1 MYEIDQVVR
10 QASVVAALV
19 QRQPKI
25 GRTALMKYTFLLQ
38 EVKGLPLGFDFTLYA
53 YGPYDGAVLGRLS
66 TAVRW
71 GAVKESPVMYPGGI
85 GYELEPGEQLDSILA
100 RDKAFFHD
108 HAAELDWVVKEF
120 KEYNAAGMELI
131 GTMVFV
137 DREAH
142 EAGEMRTKDELIDI
156 VLKIKP
162 RFSKDQAEHIYERLK
177 NIGVLV
183 AAKPVHL

>member
-1 MYEIDQVVR
+1 MHEIDQVVR

-25 GRTALMKYTFLLQ
+25 GRTALVKYIYLLQ
-38 EVKGLPLGFDFTLYA
+38 TVKGLPLGFDFTLYA
-53 YGPYDGAVLGRLS
+53 YGPYDGAILSRLS

-85 GYELEPGEQLDSILA
+85 GYELEQGEQLDAVLS
-100 RDKAFFHD
+100 RDRQFFAD
-108 HAAELDWVVKEF
+108 HKDELDWVVREF
-120 KEYNAAGMELI
+120 KDYSAAGMELI

-137 DREAH
+137 DREAF
-142 EAGEMRTKDELIDI
+142 EADESRSKDQLVDT

-162 RFSKDQAEHIYERLK
+162 RFSREQAEQMFDKLRAMGALQ
-177 NIGVLV
+177 
-183 AAKPVHL
+183 ATRP